1 MNNDKYYIAVKD
13 DGRGIPKEKIDRI
26 TEAFYMVDK
35 SRSRAQHGVGLGL
48 SLCEKI
54 ARIHKSNLK
63 ISSEESKGT
72 TISLEVNIS
81 GGNPS

>member
-1 MNNDKYYIAVKD
+1 
-13 DGRGIPKEKIDRI
+13 
-26 TEAFYMVDK
+26 MVDK

-63 ISSEESKGT
+63 ISSEENKGT
-72 TISLEVNIS
+72 TISLEVDIS